1 MLRTRVNQG
10 LNLDQ
15 FDQQPSDIP
24 GLDTSGN
31 PLLSHFESNYEKNL
45 LLALPITNTDVDWRE
60 NNRKPINGAA
70 ARQGSTPRRA
80 AYVQQVGISAPIGY
94 ACSFCCRGG
103 GPFESCKIAI
113 AHGQLLFNGACGNCS
128 WGAQTHKCSLRSGPL
143 PPHIFNALR
152 AANPDAPALSR
163 GCMSMDEEHNE
174 LDEPD
179 ESLTP
184 AAPRRSLRSSA
195 TKRQRAE
202 EIEDEAD
209 KPDEPS
215 APKPSG
221 RFLRSSA
228 TKRRR
233 VEEIEEPD
241 ESDPHCS
248 PKASGQML
256 RIPAIERRRA
266 EESTESDDFDDSDDS
281 GSDESDESSLPKASS
296 RTPNRPTT
304 KRRHAVEIKEE
315 FDEDIDIPEMQRPRC
330 KSTNEADMATV
341 NENSSSSEDTSS
353 ADSDSSTNSDSSSDS
368 DISTEEDIAADRN
381 NAVDKGKLVEKG
393 KSAEKSATKGL
404 KYKIPN
410 GPDYPDDL
418 YSTVLLDPRL
428 RGREWPAI
436 RSIRR
441 NLAQLV
447 ERLQWEE
454 KVVKAV
460 LEKNGEL
467 EGPYESSEEEDD
479 LFAGLNF

>member
-1 MLRTRVNQG
+1 MSRTRVNQG
-10 LNLDQ
+10 PNLDQ
-15 FDQQPSDIP
+15 FNQQPSDIS

-80 AYVQQVGISAPIGY
+80 AYVQQVGISAPTEY
-94 ACSFCCRGG
+94 ACSFCRGSG

-113 AHGQLLFNGACGNCS
+113 ADGQLLFNGACGNCS
-128 WGAQTHKCSLRSGPL
+128 WGAQSYKCSLRSGPL

-152 AANPDAPALSR
+152 AANPEAPALSR

-174 LDEPD
+174 PDEPD
-179 ESLTP
+179 EPLTP
-184 AAPRRSLRSSA
+184 DAPRRSLRSSA
-195 TKRQRAE
+195 TKRRRDE
-202 EIEDEAD
+202 EIEDGSD
-209 KPDEPS
+209 KPDEPC

-221 RFLRSSA
+221 RTLRSSA

-233 VEEIEEPD
+233 VEEIEES
-241 ESDPHCS
+241 EPHCS
-248 PKASGQML
+248 PKASGQTL
-256 RIPAIERRRA
+256 GNSTTERRRA
-266 EESTESDDFDDSDDS
+266 EESTESDESDESDDSDDS
-281 GSDESDESSLPKASS
+281 NSDESDESSLPKASS
-296 RTPNRPTT
+296 RSPYRPTT
-304 KRRHAVEIKEE
+304 NSRHAVEIKEE
-315 FDEDIDIPEMQRPRC
+315 FNEDIDIPEMQRSRR
-330 KSTNEADMATV
+330 KSTNLANVATG
-341 NENSSSSEDTSS
+341 NANSSSSEDTSS

-368 DISTEEDIAADRN
+368 DISAEEDNAADRN
-381 NAVDKGKLVEKG
+381 NAIDKDKVVEKG

-410 GPDYPDDL
+410 GPEYPEDL

-428 RGREWPAI
+428 RDRQWPAI
-436 RSIRR
+436 RSLRR
-441 NLAQLV
+441 NLARLV

-479 LFAGLNF
+479 LFAGLNL